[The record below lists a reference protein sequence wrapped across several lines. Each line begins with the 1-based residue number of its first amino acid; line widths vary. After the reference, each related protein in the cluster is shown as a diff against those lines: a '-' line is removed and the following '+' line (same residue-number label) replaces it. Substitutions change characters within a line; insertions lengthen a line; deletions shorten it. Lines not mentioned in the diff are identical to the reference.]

1 MDIMYILHTM
11 EKTILEQH
19 TGTSTDREFQG
30 IILLKNRQ
38 SSWRIIFTSAA
49 ILTESAC

>member
-30 IILLKNRQ
+30 IILLKNQAKLLKDYLYIGRY
-38 SSWRIIFTSAA
+38 SDGIR
-49 ILTESAC
+49 L

>member
-30 IILLKNRQ
+30 IILLKNPV
-38 SSWRIIFTSAA
+38 SYTH
-49 ILTESAC
+49 LTLPTMRNV

>member
-30 IILLKNRQ
+30 IILLKNQAKAPGGLSLHRPL
-38 SSWRIIFTSAA
+38 F
-49 ILTESAC
+49 